1 MEEKP
6 KTKKAKTST
15 ERSRAFRK
23 RQAGNQEYRKREN
36 ERIASYLKSKRAR
49 MNESERKQYRQQN
62 NLHVRLCRYRKKM
75 AKESSAKGASETGEG
90 FKTPQSLGKAVK
102 RLQRSLPKSPAKQR
116 EAVRKLASIVGLGGS
131 SV

>member
-75 AKESSAKGASETGEG
+75 AKESSAKGASETGV
-90 FKTPQSLGKAVK
+90 KALRHHNPLGK
-102 RLQRSLPKSPAKQR
+102 L
-116 EAVRKLASIVGLGGS
+116 
-131 SV
+131 